1 MGEKKKKSGVRDRR
15 KEEWPDRPEKYRRKE
30 PRQKMVWMKI
40 REIEES
46 WEDAACI
53 SCRSQITW
61 RLRWI

>member
-40 REIEES
+40 RGIEGEQ
-46 WEDAACI
+46 EDATCI
-53 SCRSQITW
+53 FSRC
-61 RLRWI
+61 